1 MAAPVLPKVLVA
13 VAAAAVCGVSA
24 TAVHA
29 QQRDDGLARV
39 RHATAKYHD
48 LAVAQSAGYAKL
60 VDVEGIACIDMPGMG
75 AMGVHYVKGDLVTDS
90 KADPLRPEA
99 LVYEPG
105 PGDTVRLV
113 AVEYV
118 IFQAGWDAEHR
129 SRPRL
134 FGEEFALTTA
144 PNRFGL
150 DAFYS
155 LHAWVW
161 KANPA
166 GTFAMWNPRVHC
178 PGSGGHTG
186 QHVHAGHGT

>member
-1 MAAPVLPKVLVA
+1 MVAPVLPKLLVA
-13 VAAAAVCGVSA
+13 VAAASVCGISA
-24 TAVHA
+24 TAAYA
-29 QQRDDGLARV
+29 QHGHGELARV
-39 RHATAKYHD
+39 RHATAQYQN
-48 LAVAQSAGYAKL
+48 LAVAQSAGYGKL
-60 VDVEGIACIDMPGMG
+60 VDVDSIACIDMPGTG
-75 AMGVHYVKGDLVTDS
+75 AMGVHYVKGDLVADS

-105 PGDTVRLV
+105 PGNTMRLV

-118 IFQAGWDAEHR
+118 IFQAGWDAKHR

-134 FGEEFALTTA
+134 FGEKFALTTA

-161 KANPA
+161 KHNPV
-166 GTFAMWNPRVHC
+166 GTFAMWNPRVSC
-178 PGSGGHTG
+178 PGGGFAGPHIHPG
-186 QHVHAGHGT
+186 HVI